1 MRDNQFTTQ
10 YSQIIDLISNI
21 DPVSYSKS
29 RNFLDGNVTRLSPYL
44 THGVIGLNQV
54 KTFLETNYSSEKI
67 EKLLFELAWKEY
79 FLRVWENKMDDIWTD
94 LKHPASYSNTQ
105 ISSNIVYA
113 NTGINT
119 IDSAIEELYQTG
131 YMHNHSRMWTAS
143 LVTNIAKSYWKIPS
157 QWMYYHLLDGDIAS
171 NTLSWQWVSG
181 TFSSKK
187 YFANQENINKY
198 SKANQYNTFL
208 DVSYE
213 ELVTLKTPDVLV
225 KTVNLDLI
233 CPLNIWIEEYQEQDS
248 AMKLYQHNG
257 VQSENLILFHPW
269 SLDPTLASHIS
280 QSDRILIL
288 EPSHFVKFP
297 MSQKRINFILDLASN
312 IPNLQVFVGEIGDLD
327 LSKYKTIT
335 TKQYPAIEHWNVIP
349 NIHFIPIDY
358 MYPEINS
365 YYGSFMSYWKKC
377 QKKYRFR

>member
-1 MRDNQFTTQ
+1 MSDNQFTTK
-10 YSQIIDLISNI
+10 YSQIMELISNI
-21 DPVSYSKS
+21 DPVSYSQS

-44 THGVIGLNQV
+44 THGVISPNQV
-54 KTFLETNYSSEKI
+54 KTFLETNYSFQKI

-94 LKHPASYSNTQ
+94 LKHPSSHFNTQ
-105 ISSNIVYA
+105 ISSSILDA

-131 YMHNHSRMWTAS
+131 YMHNHARMWTAS

-198 SKANQYNTFL
+198 SKTTQYNTFL

-233 CPLNIWIEEYQEQDS
+233 CSLNIWIQEYQEQYS
-248 AMKLYQHNG
+248 AMKLYQHNDIK
-257 VQSENLILFHPW
+257 SENLILFHPW
-269 SLDPTLASHIS
+269 SLDQTLASHIS

-288 EPSHFVKFP
+288 EPSHFIKFP

-312 IPNLQVFVGEIGDLD
+312 IDNLKV
-327 LSKYKTIT
+327 
-335 TKQYPAIEHWNVIP
+335 
-349 NIHFIPIDY
+349 
-358 MYPEINS
+358 
-365 YYGSFMSYWKKC
+365 
-377 QKKYRFR
+377 